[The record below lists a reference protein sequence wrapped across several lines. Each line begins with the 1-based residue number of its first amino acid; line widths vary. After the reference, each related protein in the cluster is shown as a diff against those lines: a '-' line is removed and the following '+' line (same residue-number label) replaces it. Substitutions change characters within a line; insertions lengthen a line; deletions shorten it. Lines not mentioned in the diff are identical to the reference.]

1 MLKEYNFK
9 EIESEWRVWWEQNG
23 SNHTD
28 INSFKPKYYCLDMFP
43 YPSGSG
49 LHVGHLRGYTLSD
62 VWARYKKMQGHNILH
77 PMGWDAF
84 GLPAENDA
92 IKKGVHPSKVTK
104 DNIAVFKKQLR
115 SLSTCYDWSR
125 EISTCE
131 PDYYRWT
138 QWIFLQMF
146 KQGLAYQK
154 EMPVNWC
161 PSCKTG
167 LANEEVVNRE
177 CERCGTKVE
186 RKQLKQWMLK
196 ITQYAERLLN
206 DLSKLDWPERV
217 KEMQASWIGKSIG
230 AEIIFTSQSQIT
242 GETITIPVF
251 TTRADTLF
259 GATYVVIAPEH
270 PLVKELTKPESKS
283 YVMEYIASSI
293 QKSDFERT
301 VGDKEKTGVF
311 TGNYAVN
318 PVTNK
323 QIPIWVADYVLIEY
337 GTGAI
342 MAVPG
347 HDSRD
352 FEFAQKFNLEI
363 IEVISPDGYPSSETH
378 LSLES
383 PCSPLTSPQ
392 TLPPLSSPQIPSPL
406 TRGDKGGLQ
415 SAYEGDGILI
425 NSDEFNGLTVEDGKK
440 AITKHLEIKK
450 LAKFDI
456 RYKLRDWVFSR
467 QRYWGEPIPVV
478 HCQKCGIV
486 PLNETDL
493 PLLLPDVKKYE
504 PTGTGESPLA
514 GIPDFV
520 NTFCP
525 KCNEPAK
532 RETNTMPQ
540 WAGSCWYFLRYIDT
554 KINTLPFSP
563 KVNEWLPVDMY
574 VGGIEHAVLHLLYSR
589 FFVKFLYDIG
599 ALTFDEPFNRLF
611 TIGMVHR
618 NGAKMSKSK
627 GNVVSPDE
635 LLEKYGVDTVRIYE
649 LFIGPPEQ
657 DSEWDDNGIE
667 GVSRFLKKVWRIAYE
682 NLNESFVPTPLMD
695 KRRHQIIERVTSRI
709 EDFRF
714 NTIVSALMEY
724 TNFLSEQK
732 EVDKNSIET
741 LTLLLAP
748 LAPHIGEELWQKVLK
763 KKNSVFDQKWQSF
776 DKDKIIE
783 QEVTIAIQINGKL
796 RGTLTLPLDSTENEV
811 MEQAMKEANIEK
823 YIINKEIKKKIYVKN
838 KILSLSI

>member
-1 MLKEYNFK
+1 MESKEYNFK
-9 EIESEWRVWWEQNG
+9 EIESKWRELWEKAQANY
-23 SNHTD
+23 TD
-28 INSFKPKYYCLDMFP
+28 INLSAPKYYCLDMFP

-62 VWARYKKMQGHNILH
+62 VWARYKKMQGYNVLH

-92 IKKGVHPSKVTK
+92 IKKGLHPSKVTEH
-104 DNIAVFKKQLR
+104 NVAVFKKQLKK
-115 SLSTCYDWSR
+115 LSACYDWSR
-125 EISTCE
+125 EINTCK
-131 PDYYRWT
+131 PDYYKWT

-146 KQGLAYQK
+146 KKGLAYQK
-154 EMPVNWC
+154 EIPVNWC

-186 RKQLKQWMLK
+186 RRKLKQWMLK
-196 ITQYAERLLN
+196 ITHYAERLLN

-217 KEMQASWIGKSIG
+217 KEMQESWIGKSVG
-230 AEIIFTSQSQIT
+230 AEIIFTTKSQIT
-242 GETITIPVF
+242 EEPVNISVF

-259 GATYVVIAPEH
+259 GATYVVLAPEH
-270 PLVKELTKPESKS
+270 PMVFALTKSKAKLQ
-283 YVMEYIASSI
+283 VMNYIETAG
-293 QKSDFERT
+293 QKSDLERT
-301 VGDKEKTGVF
+301 VGDREKTGVF
-311 TGNYAVN
+311 TGNYAIN
-318 PVTNK
+318 PVNNK

-347 HDSRD
+347 HDQRD
-352 FEFAQKFNLEI
+352 FEFAKKFNLEI
-363 IEVISPDGYPSSETH
+363 IEVISPDGKEH
-378 LSLES
+378 GNLEH
-383 PCSPLTSPQ
+383 
-392 TLPPLSSPQIPSPL
+392 
-406 TRGDKGGLQ
+406 
-415 SAYEGDGILI
+415 AYEEDGILI
-425 NSDEFNGLTVEDGKK
+425 NSGEFNGLTVEHGKQE
-440 AITKHLEIKK
+440 ITKHLEVKN

-456 RYKLRDWVFSR
+456 RYKLRDWIFSR

-478 HCQKCGIV
+478 HCNKCGIV
-486 PLNETDL
+486 PLDEKNL
-493 PLLLPDVKKYE
+493 PLVLPDVEKYQ

-514 GIPDFV
+514 SIPEFV
-520 NTFCP
+520 NTTCP
-525 KCNEPAK
+525 NCNEPAT
-532 RETNTMPQ
+532 RETDTMPQ

-554 KINTLPFSP
+554 KTDTLPFSP

-599 ALTFDEPFNRLF
+599 SLTFDEPFKRLF
-611 TIGMVHR
+611 TIGMVYR

-657 DSEWDDNGIE
+657 DSEWDENGIE
-667 GVSRFLKKVWRIAYE
+667 GVYRFLRKVWRIAE
-682 NLNESFVPTPLMD
+682 NSDNSCNPTPLME
-695 KRRHQIIERVTSRI
+695 KRQHQIIEKVITRL

-714 NTIVSALMEY
+714 NTIVSSLMEY
-724 TNFLSEQK
+724 TNFLAEQSK
-732 EVDKNSIET
+732 IDKQSIET

-748 LAPHIGEELWQKVLK
+748 LAPHIGEELWQNVLK
-763 KKNSVFDQKWQSF
+763 NKNSVFNQKWPVF

-783 QEVTIAIQINGKL
+783 DEVTVAIQINGKL
-796 RGTLTLPLDSTENEV
+796 RGTVKVAMDSSEEQVIQKSMNEP
-811 MEQAMKEANIEK
+811 NILK
-823 YIINKEIKKKIYVKN
+823 YIINKDIKKKIYVKN
-838 KILSLSI
+838 KILSLSV